1 MGKVNQEELL
11 ERIADAL
18 EGINSSL
25 SEISL
30 SLGSLDENFESCIT
44 RIGSNN
50 LLCITGNVSS
60 Y

>member
-1 MGKVNQEELL
+1 MGTVNQEKQL

-25 SEISL
+25 ADVAEMLESIDQKIS
-30 SLGSLDENFESCIT
+30 GCISHSSD
-44 RIGSNN
+44 GDY
-50 LLCITGNVSS
+50 LCITGNVSN